1 MSPAS
6 DVIRVPGRTPIRAFL
21 KMRRRRKK
29 KTTTTRGQM
38 KEKKMPM
45 RNLKNEEK

>member
-1 MSPAS
+1 M
-6 DVIRVPGRTPIRAFL
+6 PGTTPIRAFL

-29 KTTTTRGQM
+29 KTTTTTRGQM

>member
-1 MSPAS
+1 M
-6 DVIRVPGRTPIRAFL
+6 PGTTPIRAFL

-29 KTTTTRGQM
+29 KKTTTTTRGQM